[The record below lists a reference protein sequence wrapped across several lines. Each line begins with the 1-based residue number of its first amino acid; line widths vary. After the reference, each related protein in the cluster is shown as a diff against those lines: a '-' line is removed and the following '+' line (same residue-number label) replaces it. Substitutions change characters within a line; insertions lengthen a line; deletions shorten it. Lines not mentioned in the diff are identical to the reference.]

1 MVTTLILFA
10 VGLAGSFV
18 FDRFDLPGGAMTGAM
33 IAVVIYKSCGSIT
46 APDMAHW
53 VRFLVYGCVGVI
65 VGNMYN
71 PGMLDAVRETWP
83 MMLLSTCII
92 LLAGLL
98 CTWIAVRWGGLSV
111 GGAYLA
117 TSPGGFNAVVALS
130 GGTGAEAPMVMVYH
144 LVRIYAIVLLSP
156 FVGKLLTSLVK

>member
-1 MVTTLILFA
+1 MNTTVMLFA

-18 FDRFDLPGGAMTGAM
+18 FDRFHLPGGAMTGAM
-33 IAVVIYKSCGSIT
+33 IAVVAFKTFGSISS
-46 APDMAHW
+46 PDMAHW

-71 PGMLDAVRETWP
+71 PGMLHAVRDTWP
-83 MMLLSTCII
+83 MMLLSTSIL

-98 CTWIAVRWGGLSV
+98 CTWIAVRWGGLSL

-130 GGTGAEAPMVMVYH
+130 GGSGAEAPMVMVYH

-156 FVGKLLTSLVK
+156 LVAKCLMHLVK

>member
-1 MVTTLILFA
+1 
-10 VGLAGSFV
+10 
-18 FDRFDLPGGAMTGAM
+18 
-33 IAVVIYKSCGSIT
+33 
-46 APDMAHW
+46 
-53 VRFLVYGCVGVI
+53 
-65 VGNMYN
+65 
-71 PGMLDAVRETWP
+71 
-83 MMLLSTCII
+83 MMLIYTCII

-156 FVGKLLTSLVK
+156 LVGKLLTSLVK